1 MVVMDTSMTL
11 IPRTAGITSKI
22 FVIVM
27 SSEFLCI
34 LDSKEEVRVLPKSL
48 FLLKQERFSKRC
60 KPR

>member
-1 MVVMDTSMTL
+1 MTL

-22 FVIVM
+22 FVM